1 MLGIIGAMT
10 VEVEALKKLMENVEV
25 ITVSGIDFY
34 RGSLCGTDVV
44 VAVSGVGKVN
54 AAVCAQTMIIVFK
67 TEAVINIGV
76 AGGLSK
82 TLKVCDIAVAD
93 SVVQHDM
100 DTSVFG
106 DPMGFISGLDVV
118 YMKCDKKISDK
129 LCIASEKVSGV
140 HVERGVIASGDQFIS
155 SSEKKKFIVDNFNA
169 IATEMEGAAIGHVCA
184 LNKIPFGVLRAI
196 SDSADDSA
204 HMSFEEFTVN
214 AVKNSISIVLEFLK
228 EWRIEK

>member
-106 DPMGFISGLDVV
+106 DPVGFISGLDVV
-118 YMKCDKKISDK
+118 YMKCDEKISDE
-129 LCIASEKVSGV
+129 LCVASEKVDGV
-140 HVERGVIASGDQFIS
+140 HVERGVIASGDQFIR

-184 LNKIPFGVLRAI
+184 LNNIPFGVLRAI
-196 SDSADDSA
+196 SDSADDGA
-204 HMSFEEFTVN
+204 HMSFEEFTVK

-228 EWRIEK
+228 EWRSEK